1 VVAAVDVAPCC
12 SARCSVAWGAEA
24 ALAVAVSAA
33 EASVEA
39 VVASVAVALPVAGK
53 RTMDER

>member
-1 VVAAVDVAPCC
+1 L
-12 SARCSVAWGAEA
+12 VAWGAEA

-39 VVASVAVALPVAGK
+39 VVASVAAALPVAGK

>member
-1 VVAAVDVAPCC
+1 
-12 SARCSVAWGAEA
+12 VAWGAEA
-24 ALAVAVSAA
+24 ALAVAVSAV

-39 VVASVAVALPVAGK
+39 VVASVAAALPVAGK

>member
-1 VVAAVDVAPCC
+1 V
-12 SARCSVAWGAEA
+12 
-24 ALAVAVSAA
+24 